1 MLLVHLLSNLLRV
14 SSGKAFTVSALV
26 HLSALALLAQ
36 SWIAKTAEVPRLA
49 GSQQVVIQLSASIF
63 QETPSPTPVVV
74 PAMAVEVTPSMAR
87 AFDRTFVE
95 TPSAEVDW
103 KLDPMLHVE
112 DFEPDSFAAPSVR
125 RVNETDRLL
134 ATDPPPQSTEL
145 ARSRIEP
152 TPPATSTAVPAVLG
166 NDHTTPPQYDFFP
179 PPRYPALARQRGW
192 HGTVLL
198 VVKIDATGRVTAVE
212 IETSSGY
219 QLLDAAAA
227 GAVRRWR
234 YKPAVGRNGPVA
246 TEELQPVTFRL
257 PR

>member
-1 MLLVHLLSNLLRV
+1 VLLAYLLSNLLRV

-26 HLSALALLAQ
+26 HLGALALCTH

-49 GSQQVVIQLSASIF
+49 GSQQVVIQLTASF

-87 AFDRTFVE
+87 AFDRTFVD
-95 TPSAEVDW
+95 TPSAAVDW
-103 KLDPMLHVE
+103 KLDPMLHFE
-112 DFEPDSFAAPSVR
+112 DFEPDSIVAPTVR
-125 RVNETDRLL
+125 RANETDRLL
-134 ATDPPPQSTEL
+134 ATDPPPLPTDFP
-145 ARSRIEP
+145 RSRIEP
-152 TPPATSTAVPAVLG
+152 TPPTTSTAVPAVSR
-166 NDHTTPPQYDFFP
+166 NNPTTPPQYDFFP
-179 PPRYPALARQRGW
+179 PPRYPALAHQRGW

-198 VVKIDATGRVTAVE
+198 VVKIDASGRVTAVE
-212 IETSSGY
+212 IEKSSGY